1 MTDYSNIDNDEND
14 DFGTSL
20 NEQIGG
26 GENNKSFIDYIT
38 SFSSSEKAQMMNI
51 VQYCGILVIPLL
63 AVLKMM
69 KIYMPINN
77 PLKPTSELVFEVIVQ
92 LIVILV
98 SFFFIHKFVLY
109 FPTYSE
115 VKYENFSLL
124 SGMLPLL
131 FLMFTLDTKISEKLN
146 VLFDRFLGMLGLIK
160 EPLVEEED
168 SQQNG
173 DGNNGKQQT
182 AQHTMQHTMQPP
194 QMQTTSIEEL
204 SGMPSSM
211 SGGSQGNGFEGF
223 DPLPANMF

>member
-1 MTDYSNIDNDEND
+1 MTDYSETDEND

-26 GENNKSFIDYIT
+26 GDNNKSFVDYIT

-98 SFFFIHKFVLY
+98 SFFLIHKFVLY

>member
-1 MTDYSNIDNDEND
+1 MTDYSETDEND

>member
-1 MTDYSNIDNDEND
+1 MTEYSETDEND
-14 DFGTSL
+14 EFGMSL

-26 GENNKSFIDYIT
+26 GDSSKSFIDYIT

-98 SFFFIHKFVLY
+98 SFFLIHKFVLY

-146 VLFDRFLGMLGLIK
+146 VLFDRLLSMIGLIK
-160 EPLVEEED
+160 EPFDEEEKED
-168 SQQNG
+168 EVKEKSNKHVNSANQSHNTQ
-173 DGNNGKQQT
+173 
-182 AQHTMQHTMQPP
+182 P

-204 SGMPSSM
+204 SGISSST
-211 SGGSQGNGFEGF
+211 SGGLQGNGFEGF
-223 DPLPANMF
+223 EPLPANF

>member
-1 MTDYSNIDNDEND
+1 MSEYDDESN
-14 DFGTSL
+14 DFETNL

-26 GENNKSFIDYIT
+26 SDNNKSFIDYIT
-38 SFSSSEKAQMMNI
+38 SFSATEKAQVMNL
-51 VQYCGILVIPLL
+51 VQYCGIAVLPLL
-63 AVLKMM
+63 AVLKFM
-69 KIYMPINN
+69 KNYMPISN

-92 LIVILV
+92 LLVILV

-146 VLFDRFLGMLGLIK
+146 VLFDRLLSMIGLIK
-160 EPLVEEED
+160 EPFDEEEGEGEEKD
-168 SQQNG
+168 KKPKNVNSAGQSHNMQQ
-173 DGNNGKQQT
+173 
-182 AQHTMQHTMQPP
+182 TMQPP

-204 SGMPSSM
+204 SGLSPM
-211 SGGSQGNGFEGF
+211 SGGGLQGSGIETF
-223 DPLPANMF
+223 DSGPYPANMF

>member
-1 MTDYSNIDNDEND
+1 MTEYSETDEND
-14 DFGTSL
+14 EFGTSL

-26 GENNKSFIDYIT
+26 GDNNKSFIDYIT

-77 PLKPTSELVFEVIVQ
+77 HLKPTSELVFEVIVQ

-98 SFFFIHKFVLY
+98 SFFLIHKFVLY

-182 AQHTMQHTMQPP
+182 AQEPMHTMQHTMQPP

-211 SGGSQGNGFEGF
+211 SGGLQGNGCE
-223 DPLPANMF
+223 PLPANMF

>member
-1 MTDYSNIDNDEND
+1 MGDIDTIVGGNNGDTFFQHVFNFDEP
-14 DFGTSL
+14 SKR
-20 NEQIGG
+20 E
-26 GENNKSFIDYIT
+26 
-38 SFSSSEKAQMMNI
+38 MMNI

-98 SFFFIHKFVLY
+98 SFFLIHKFVLY

-173 DGNNGKQQT
+173 DGKSGKQQT
-182 AQHTMQHTMQPP
+182 AQEPMHTMQHTMQPP

-204 SGMPSSM
+204 SGM
-211 SGGSQGNGFEGF
+211 SGGLQGNGFE
-223 DPLPANMF
+223 PLPANMF

>member
-1 MTDYSNIDNDEND
+1 MTDYSDTDETD

-26 GENNKSFIDYIT
+26 GDNNKSFIDYIT

-98 SFFFIHKFVLY
+98 SFFLIHKFVLY

-168 SQQNG
+168 SQQ
-173 DGNNGKQQT
+173 T
-182 AQHTMQHTMQPP
+182 AQETMQHTMQPP

-204 SGMPSSM
+204 SGMSSSM
-211 SGGSQGNGFEGF
+211 SGGLQGNGFEGF
-223 DPLPANMF
+223 GNGNVPLPANMF

>member
-223 DPLPANMF
+223 EPLPANMF

>member
-1 MTDYSNIDNDEND
+1 MTEYSETDEND
-14 DFGTSL
+14 EFGMSL

-26 GENNKSFIDYIT
+26 GDSSKSFIDYIT

-98 SFFFIHKFVLY
+98 SFFLIHKFVLY

-168 SQQNG
+168 SQQDGKNG
-173 DGNNGKQQT
+173 NHQT
-182 AQHTMQHTMQPP
+182 AQDPMQHTMQPPQMQPP

-204 SGMPSSM
+204 SGM
-211 SGGSQGNGFEGF
+211 SGVSQGNGFE
-223 DPLPANMF
+223 PLPANMF

>member
-1 MTDYSNIDNDEND
+1 MTDYSETDEND
-14 DFGTSL
+14 DFGTRL
-20 NEQIGG
+20 NEQNGG
-26 GENNKSFIDYIT
+26 GDSSKSFIDYIT

-98 SFFFIHKFVLY
+98 SFFLIHKFVLY

-160 EPLVEEED
+160 EPLVDEED
-168 SQQNG
+168 SQQDGKNG
-173 DGNNGKQQT
+173 NQQT
-182 AQHTMQHTMQPP
+182 AQEPIHTMQHTMQPP

-204 SGMPSSM
+204 SGV
-211 SGGSQGNGFEGF
+211 SQGNGFE
-223 DPLPANMF
+223 PLPANF

>member
-98 SFFFIHKFVLY
+98 SFFLIHKFVLY

-223 DPLPANMF
+223 EPLPANMF

>member
-1 MTDYSNIDNDEND
+1 MTDYSETDEND

-223 DPLPANMF
+223 EPLPANMF

>member
-1 MTDYSNIDNDEND
+1 MTDYSETDEND

-26 GENNKSFIDYIT
+26 GDSSKSFIDYIT